1 MKRVIISE
9 DIHEVLRAEQSFLC
23 RSDIKVV
30 TAGSNPAA
38 LALHKTEK
46 ADLIIAKLDDR
57 ELSWEKLCSGI
68 RRDDTLRCVSIIIV
82 CSGDESDLRRC
93 VKCSA
98 NAFVTS
104 PLNNAILLQEAY
116 QLLHVAPR
124 KSCRIKVKVKLE
136 GTTKGR
142 PFAAEAEDI
151 STAGMLQRLSAELL
165 EGDPLVVSF
174 SFPGTGR
181 LIATAEVVRV
191 LPKQKGRTPGYGISF
206 IELGPAALSAIEALA
221 AAPSAEGCSSG

>member
-1 MKRVIISE
+1 MKRVIIAE

-30 TAGSNPAA
+30 TAGSNTEV

-57 ELSWEKLCSGI
+57 ELSGEKLCSGI
-68 RRDDTLRCVSIIIV
+68 RRDDTLRGVSIIIV

-104 PLNNAILLQEAY
+104 PLNNATLLQEAY
-116 QLLHVAPR
+116 QLLHVAQR

-136 GTTKGR
+136 GTTKSR
-142 PFAAEAEDI
+142 PFTAEAEDI
-151 STAGMLQRLSAELL
+151 STAGMLLRLSAELL

-174 SFPGTGR
+174 SFPGSGR
-181 LIATAEVVRV
+181 LSATAEVVRV

-206 IELGPAALSAIEALA
+206 IELGPDALSAIEALA
-221 AAPSAEGCSSG
+221 AAPAAEGCSSG